1 MKGHTLEKEVEQHLL
16 LIILIGGK
24 YNLPIIEQFI
34 HSTFSFVSSDPQKY
48 KDMIEKVNISQVM
61 NQYQIVTDA
70 DYVCVEKGNSQG
82 KINKGD
88 LLNAMFQKGTP
99 VKDYNLNTEIGI
111 YYINV
116 SVNGTINGPSNSIS
130 YGILFVLKGLNNY
143 IVQIACSVTGLL
155 NVFIRTRTELAWSEW
170 KSVNIT

>member
-1 MKGHTLEKEVEQHLL
+1 MEQHLL

-70 DYVCVEKGNSQG
+70 D
-82 KINKGD
+82 
-88 LLNAMFQKGTP
+88 
-99 VKDYNLNTEIGI
+99 
-111 YYINV
+111 
-116 SVNGTINGPSNSIS
+116 
-130 YGILFVLKGLNNY
+130 
-143 IVQIACSVTGLL
+143 
-155 NVFIRTRTELAWSEW
+155 
-170 KSVNIT
+170 